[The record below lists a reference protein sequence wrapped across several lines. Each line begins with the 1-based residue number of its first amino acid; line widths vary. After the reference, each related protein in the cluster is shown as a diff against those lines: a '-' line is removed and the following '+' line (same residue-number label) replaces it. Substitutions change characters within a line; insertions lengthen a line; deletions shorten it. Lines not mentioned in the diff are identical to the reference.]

1 MSYSPGERCEKLKL
15 LLKPSEEYPWG
26 RSSNSV
32 ATEIGVHLNV
42 FISFLKSDGSPN
54 KWDSEKQQYSS
65 QHLNKLIEWI
75 DSQDDPVL
83 IQEDESNLQKVD
95 SKTNLNPPPRNATH
109 LDDFLESIDVKFVAY
124 ADKIISLGVKR
135 PGDISNIS
143 LDELAKVGVKKLHAR
158 RIKSNPTVFEDAAL
172 IEQDN
177 INRNQESLT
186 PSEHYES
193 FITSF
198 IDKNNRHEQN
208 KNLTLQK
215 EKEEKQEE
223 FKTDEDEESVK
234 HELEKLLEQAEK
246 LGLSGEELDKAKHA
260 LKNKI
265 DQESSMA
272 AQENEQQG
280 NEQDNIPKSLIDFLN
295 SIGDSKFL
303 SYGNNLLSLGITRP
317 GHLMDIELAQLKLSG
332 IKTLHARRMKTNPT
346 VFMDAAD
353 IAIENENNQYQ
364 NENDGNSYPFES
376 ENDSV
381 DGWTNVG
388 TSFDENTTLSDIGD
402 NHEEDEAE
410 EEEDDDDEYGDN
422 DRHVAYQEEQEKQLM
437 NNQLADLLKQAQ
449 EMGLSGSDIEAAKA
463 ALN

>member
-1 MSYSPGERCEKLKL
+1 MNNREMNKIIFLNL
-15 LLKPSEEYPWG
+15 LL
-26 RSSNSV
+26 
-32 ATEIGVHLNV
+32 I
-42 FISFLKSDGSPN
+42 
-54 KWDSEKQQYSS
+54 
-65 QHLNKLIEWI
+65 
-75 DSQDDPVL
+75 
-83 IQEDESNLQKVD
+83 
-95 SKTNLNPPPRNATH
+95 
-109 LDDFLESIDVKFVAY
+109 
-124 ADKIISLGVKR
+124 
-135 PGDISNIS
+135 
-143 LDELAKVGVKKLHAR
+143 
-158 RIKSNPTVFEDAAL
+158 
-172 IEQDN
+172 
-177 INRNQESLT
+177 
-186 PSEHYES
+186 
-193 FITSF
+193 
-198 IDKNNRHEQN
+198 
-208 KNLTLQK
+208 
-215 EKEEKQEE
+215 
-223 FKTDEDEESVK
+223 
-234 HELEKLLEQAEK
+234 
-246 LGLSGEELDKAKHA
+246 
-260 LKNKI
+260 
-265 DQESSMA
+265 
-272 AQENEQQG
+272 
-280 NEQDNIPKSLIDFLN
+280 FLN